1 MNAKEQSAT
10 KGCFETL
17 ELGDFRLHVY
27 HTNDVMGDV
36 SFLIE
41 GPDGLVTLEQPL
53 FKDNIAE
60 FDAYEASLGKPVVQ
74 RITDYHLGGTGDHPI
89 LMPEGMHA
97 FTQGD
102 IYGGMMKGFAQQFGD
117 AITAMPTGKVSE
129 VAFDKPVAYAGVSF
143 RFVHGATNDFPAAG
157 ILIGGKVFYTHW
169 TPMKAHVNT
178 LQVATPAAIDA
189 QIEATE
195 QSLASGATHFIG
207 GHGAGVGTV
216 DDARFKI
223 DYLKKMKALRAS
235 EATPEAFAA
244 ALRSAYPGLPG
255 EEGIDALA
263 KALYQ

>member
-10 KGCFETL
+10 KGRFETL
-17 ELGDFRLHVY
+17 ELGNFRLHVY

-157 ILIGGKVFYTHW
+157 ILIGG
-169 TPMKAHVNT
+169 
-178 LQVATPAAIDA
+178 
-189 QIEATE
+189 
-195 QSLASGATHFIG
+195 
-207 GHGAGVGTV
+207 HGAGVGTV
-216 DDARFKI
+216 DDVRFKI

>member
-10 KGCFETL
+10 KGRFETL

-74 RITDYHLGGTGDHPI
+74 RIKLAKGEYTDPI

-223 DYLKKMKALRAS
+223 DYLKKLKELRA
-235 EATPEAFAA
+235 ANPTPEALAT
-244 ALRSAYPGLPG
+244 ALRNAYPGLPG
-255 EEGIDALA
+255 EDGVEALA
-263 KALYQ
+263 KAMYP